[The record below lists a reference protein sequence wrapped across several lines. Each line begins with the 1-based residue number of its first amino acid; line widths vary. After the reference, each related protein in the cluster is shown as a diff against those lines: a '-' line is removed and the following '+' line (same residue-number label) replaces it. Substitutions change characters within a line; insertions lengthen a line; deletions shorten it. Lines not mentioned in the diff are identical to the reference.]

1 MKIIGFNH
9 QMSGRGS
16 NVFSDANQGKGATLC
31 ASRLHSCS
39 KKRVIKVIV
48 LSILLLFLFS
58 SQQKV
63 LSQTCQRFGSK
74 ATKERFLLGGS
85 LVVDTTFPSQVNS
98 SCARG
103 KDGCVLEKLSINYYS
118 ILSRMSRSALKL
130 DKPHQLSLKIYK
142 KKNSTEEHISAY
154 VLLSVNNVVT
164 DSILCYEYYNNANTL
179 SCYEQI
185 YYINISQ
192 RKIWTV
198 MMTFDE
204 ESAEADDTNTYLID
218 LRTNR
223 FRKEDGKN
231 EQALKGCKR

>member
-1 MKIIGFNH
+1 MKIIGYNH
-9 QMSGRGS
+9 QMSGRDS
-16 NVFSDANQGKGATLC
+16 NVFSDATQGKGATLC
-31 ASRLHSCS
+31 ASRLHSGS

-48 LSILLLFLFS
+48 LSILLLFSFS
-58 SQQKV
+58 SKQKV
-63 LSQTCQRFGSK
+63 QSQTCQRLGSK
-74 ATKERFLLGGS
+74 TTNDRFLFGDS
-85 LVVDTTFPSQVNS
+85 LVADTTFPSQVNS
-98 SCARG
+98 SCVTG
-103 KDGCVLEKLSINYYS
+103 KEGCVLEKLSIKYYS

-130 DKPHQLSLKIYK
+130 DKTHQLSLKIYK

-185 YYINISQ
+185 YYINIRQ

-204 ESAEADDTNTYLID
+204 ESVEADDTNTYLID

-231 EQALKGCKR
+231 EQDLKGCKR

>member
-9 QMSGRGS
+9 QMSGRDRD
-16 NVFSDANQGKGATLC
+16 VFSDATQEKGRTLC
-31 ASRLHSCS
+31 AFRLQSGS
-39 KKRVIKVIV
+39 NKMVVKVIA
-48 LSILLLFLFS
+48 LSILLLFSFS
-58 SQQKV
+58 SKQKV
-63 LSQTCQRFGSK
+63 QSQTCQRLGSK
-74 ATKERFLLGGS
+74 TTNDRFLFGDS
-85 LVVDTTFPSQVNS
+85 LVADTTFPSQVNS
-98 SCARG
+98 SCVTG
-103 KDGCVLEKLSINYYS
+103 KEGCVLEKLSINYYS
-118 ILSRMSRSALKL
+118 ILSRMSRSVLKL
-130 DKPHQLSLKIYK
+130 DKTHQLSLKIYK

-154 VLLSVNNVVT
+154 VLLSVNNVVS

-185 YYINISQ
+185 YYINIRQ
-192 RKIWTV
+192 CKIWTV

-204 ESAEADDTNTYLID
+204 ESAQADDTNTYLID

>member
-9 QMSGRGS
+9 QMSGRDRD
-16 NVFSDANQGKGATLC
+16 VFSDATQEKGRTLC
-31 ASRLHSCS
+31 AFRLQSGS
-39 KKRVIKVIV
+39 NKMVVKVIA
-48 LSILLLFLFS
+48 LSILLLFSFS
-58 SQQKV
+58 SKQKV
-63 LSQTCQRFGSK
+63 QSQTCQRLGSK
-74 ATKERFLLGGS
+74 TTNDRFLFGDS
-85 LVVDTTFPSQVNS
+85 LVADTTFPSQVNS
-98 SCARG
+98 SCVTG
-103 KDGCVLEKLSINYYS
+103 KEGCVLEKLSINYYS
-118 ILSRMSRSALKL
+118 ILSRMSRSVLKL
-130 DKPHQLSLKIYK
+130 DKTHQLSLKIYK

-154 VLLSVNNVVT
+154 VLLSVNNVVS

-185 YYINISQ
+185 YYINIRQ

-204 ESAEADDTNTYLID
+204 ESAQADDTNTYLID

-231 EQALKGCKR
+231 EQDLKGCKR

>member
-1 MKIIGFNH
+1 
-9 QMSGRGS
+9 MSGRDRD
-16 NVFSDANQGKGATLC
+16 VFSDATQEKGRTLC
-31 ASRLHSCS
+31 ASRLHSGS
-39 KKRVIKVIV
+39 KKRVIKVIA
-48 LSILLLFLFS
+48 LSILLLFSFS
-58 SQQKV
+58 SKQKV
-63 LSQTCQRFGSK
+63 QSQTCQRFGSK
-74 ATKERFLLGGS
+74 ATNDRFLLGDS
-85 LVVDTTFPSQVNS
+85 LVADTTFPSQVNS
-98 SCARG
+98 SCVTG
-103 KDGCVLEKLSINYYS
+103 KDGCILEKLSINYYS

-130 DKPHQLSLKIYK
+130 DKTHQLSLKIYK

-185 YYINISQ
+185 YYINIRQ

-204 ESAEADDTNTYLID
+204 ESAQADDANTYLID

-231 EQALKGCKR
+231 EQDLKGCKR

>member
-16 NVFSDANQGKGATLC
+16 NVFSDATQGKGATLC
-31 ASRLHSCS
+31 ASRLHSGS

-74 ATKERFLLGGS
+74 AMKERFLLGDS
-85 LVVDTTFPSQVNS
+85 LVADTTFPSQVNS
-98 SCARG
+98 SCVTG
-103 KDGCVLEKLSINYYS
+103 KDGCVLEKLSIKYYS

-130 DKPHQLSLKIYK
+130 DNTHQLSLKIYK
-142 KKNSTEEHISAY
+142 KRNSTEEHISAY

-185 YYINISQ
+185 YYINIRQ

-231 EQALKGCKR
+231 EQDLKGCKR

>member
-1 MKIIGFNH
+1 
-9 QMSGRGS
+9 MSGRDRD
-16 NVFSDANQGKGATLC
+16 VFSDATQEKGRTLC
-31 ASRLHSCS
+31 ASRLHSGS
-39 KKRVIKVIV
+39 KKRVIKVIA
-48 LSILLLFLFS
+48 LSILLLFSFS
-58 SQQKV
+58 SKQKV
-63 LSQTCQRFGSK
+63 QSQTCQRFGSK
-74 ATKERFLLGGS
+74 ATNDRFLLGDS
-85 LVVDTTFPSQVNS
+85 LVADTTFPSQVNS
-98 SCARG
+98 SCVTG
-103 KDGCVLEKLSINYYS
+103 KDGCILEKLSINYYS

-130 DKPHQLSLKIYK
+130 DKTHQLSLKIYK

-185 YYINISQ
+185 YYINIRQ

-231 EQALKGCKR
+231 EQDLKGCKR

>member
-9 QMSGRGS
+9 QMSGRDRD
-16 NVFSDANQGKGATLC
+16 VFSDATQEKGRTLC
-31 ASRLHSCS
+31 ASRLHSGS
-39 KKRVIKVIV
+39 NKMVVKVIA
-48 LSILLLFLFS
+48 LSILLLFSFS
-58 SQQKV
+58 SKQKV
-63 LSQTCQRFGSK
+63 QSQTCQRLGSK
-74 ATKERFLLGGS
+74 TTNDIFLFGDS
-85 LVVDTTFPSQVNS
+85 LVADTTFPSQVNS
-98 SCARG
+98 SCVTG

-130 DKPHQLSLKIYK
+130 DNTHQLSLKIYK

-154 VLLSVNNVVT
+154 ALLSVNNVVS

-231 EQALKGCKR
+231 EQDLKGCKR

>member
-16 NVFSDANQGKGATLC
+16 NVFSDATQGKGATLC
-31 ASRLHSCS
+31 ASRLHSGS

-48 LSILLLFLFS
+48 LSILLLFSFS

-74 ATKERFLLGGS
+74 ATNDRFLLGDS
-85 LVVDTTFPSQVNS
+85 LVADTTFPSQVNS

-130 DKPHQLSLKIYK
+130 DKTHQLSLKIYK
-142 KKNSTEEHISAY
+142 KKI
-154 VLLSVNNVVT
+154 VRR
-164 DSILCYEYYNNANTL
+164 
-179 SCYEQI
+179 
-185 YYINISQ
+185 NI
-192 RKIWTV
+192 
-198 MMTFDE
+198 
-204 ESAEADDTNTYLID
+204 
-218 LRTNR
+218 
-223 FRKEDGKN
+223 
-231 EQALKGCKR
+231 

>member
-16 NVFSDANQGKGATLC
+16 NVFSDATQGKGATLC
-31 ASRLHSCS
+31 ASRLHSGS

-48 LSILLLFLFS
+48 LSILLLFSFS

-74 ATKERFLLGGS
+74 ATKERFLLGDS
-85 LVVDTTFPSQVNS
+85 LVADTTFPSQVNS

-103 KDGCVLEKLSINYYS
+103 KDGCVLEKLSIKYYS

-130 DKPHQLSLKIYK
+130 DKTHQLSLKIYK

-218 LRTNR
+218 LRTTR
-223 FRKEDGKN
+223 FRKEDSKN
-231 EQALKGCKR
+231 KQHLKGCKR

>member
-9 QMSGRGS
+9 QMSGRDRD
-16 NVFSDANQGKGATLC
+16 VFSDTTQGKGATLC
-31 ASRLHSCS
+31 ASRLHSGS

-48 LSILLLFLFS
+48 LSILLLFSFS

-74 ATKERFLLGGS
+74 ATNDRFLLGDS
-85 LVVDTTFPSQVNS
+85 LVADTTFPSQVNS

-130 DKPHQLSLKIYK
+130 DKTHQLSLKIYK

-185 YYINISQ
+185 YYINIRQ

-204 ESAEADDTNTYLID
+204 ESAQADDTNTYLID

-231 EQALKGCKR
+231 EQDLKGRKR

>member
-16 NVFSDANQGKGATLC
+16 NVFSDATQGKGATLC
-31 ASRLHSCS
+31 ASRLHSGS

-48 LSILLLFLFS
+48 LSILLLFSFS

-74 ATKERFLLGGS
+74 ATN
-85 LVVDTTFPSQVNS
+85 DTTFPSQVNS

-130 DKPHQLSLKIYK
+130 DKTHQLSLKIYK

-154 VLLSVNNVVT
+154 VLLSVNNVIT

-185 YYINISQ
+185 YYINIRQ

-223 FRKEDGKN
+223 FRKEDSKN
-231 EQALKGCKR
+231 KQHLKGCKR

>member
-1 MKIIGFNH
+1 MKIIGCNH

-16 NVFSDANQGKGATLC
+16 NVFSDATQGKGATLC
-31 ASRLHSCS
+31 ASRLQSGS

-48 LSILLLFLFS
+48 LSILLLFSFS

-74 ATKERFLLGGS
+74 ATKERFLLGDS
-85 LVVDTTFPSQVNS
+85 LVADTTFPSQVNS

-118 ILSRMSRSALKL
+118 ILSRMSCSALKL
-130 DKPHQLSLKIYK
+130 DKTHQLSLKIYK

-185 YYINISQ
+185 YYINIRQ

-204 ESAEADDTNTYLID
+204 ESAQADDTNTYLID

-223 FRKEDGKN
+223 FRIEDGKN

>member
-9 QMSGRGS
+9 QMSGRDRD
-16 NVFSDANQGKGATLC
+16 VFSDATQEKGRTLC
-31 ASRLHSCS
+31 AFRLQSGS
-39 KKRVIKVIV
+39 NKMVVKVIA
-48 LSILLLFLFS
+48 LSILLLFSFS
-58 SQQKV
+58 SKQKV
-63 LSQTCQRFGSK
+63 QSQTCQRLGSK
-74 ATKERFLLGGS
+74 ATKERFLLGDS
-85 LVVDTTFPSQVNS
+85 LVADTTFPSLVNS

-154 VLLSVNNVVT
+154 ALLSVNNVVS

-185 YYINISQ
+185 YYINIRQ
-192 RKIWTV
+192 RKIWTI

-204 ESAEADDTNTYLID
+204 ESAQADDTNTYLID

-223 FRKEDGKN
+223 FRIEDGKN

>member
-9 QMSGRGS
+9 QMSGRDRD
-16 NVFSDANQGKGATLC
+16 VFSDATQEKGRTLC
-31 ASRLHSCS
+31 ASRLHSGS
-39 KKRVIKVIV
+39 KKRVIKVIA
-48 LSILLLFLFS
+48 LSILLLFSFS
-58 SQQKV
+58 SKQKV
-63 LSQTCQRFGSK
+63 QSQTCQRFGSK
-74 ATKERFLLGGS
+74 ATNDRFLLGDS
-85 LVVDTTFPSQVNS
+85 LVADTTFPSQVNS
-98 SCARG
+98 SCVTG
-103 KDGCVLEKLSINYYS
+103 KDGCILEKLSINYYS

-130 DKPHQLSLKIYK
+130 DKTHQLSLKIYK
-142 KKNSTEEHISAY
+142 KKNSTEEQISAY

-185 YYINISQ
+185 YYINIRQ

-204 ESAEADDTNTYLID
+204 ESAQADDANTYLID

-231 EQALKGCKR
+231 EQDLKGCKR

>member
-16 NVFSDANQGKGATLC
+16 NVFSDATQGKGATLC
-31 ASRLHSCS
+31 ASRLHSGS

-48 LSILLLFLFS
+48 LSILLLFSFS

-74 ATKERFLLGGS
+74 ATKERFLLGDS
-85 LVVDTTFPSQVNS
+85 LVADTTFPSQVNS
-98 SCARG
+98 SCVTG
-103 KDGCVLEKLSINYYS
+103 KEGCVLEKLSINYYS

-154 VLLSVNNVVT
+154 ALLSVNNVVT

-192 RKIWTV
+192 HKIWTV

-223 FRKEDGKN
+223 FRKEDSKN
-231 EQALKGCKR
+231 KQHLKGCKR

>member
-9 QMSGRGS
+9 QMSGRDRD
-16 NVFSDANQGKGATLC
+16 VFSDATQEKGRTLC
-31 ASRLHSCS
+31 ASRLHSGS
-39 KKRVIKVIV
+39 KKRVTKVIA
-48 LSILLLFLFS
+48 LSILLLFSFS
-58 SQQKV
+58 SKQKV
-63 LSQTCQRFGSK
+63 QSQTCQRFGSK
-74 ATKERFLLGGS
+74 ATNDRFLLGDS
-85 LVVDTTFPSQVNS
+85 LVADTTFPSQVNS
-98 SCARG
+98 SCVTG
-103 KDGCVLEKLSINYYS
+103 KDGCILEKLSINYYS

-130 DKPHQLSLKIYK
+130 DKTHQLSLKIYK

-185 YYINISQ
+185 YYINIRQ

-204 ESAEADDTNTYLID
+204 ESAQADDANTYLID

-231 EQALKGCKR
+231 EQDLKGCKR

>member
-1 MKIIGFNH
+1 
-9 QMSGRGS
+9 MSGRDRD
-16 NVFSDANQGKGATLC
+16 VFSDATQEKGRTLC
-31 ASRLHSCS
+31 AFRLQSGS
-39 KKRVIKVIV
+39 NKMVVKVIA
-48 LSILLLFLFS
+48 LSILLLFSFS
-58 SQQKV
+58 SKQKV
-63 LSQTCQRFGSK
+63 QSQTCQRLGSK
-74 ATKERFLLGGS
+74 TTNDRFLFGDS
-85 LVVDTTFPSQVNS
+85 LVADTTFPSQVNS
-98 SCARG
+98 SCVTG
-103 KDGCVLEKLSINYYS
+103 KEGCVLEKLSINYYS

-130 DKPHQLSLKIYK
+130 DQTHQLSLKIYK

-185 YYINISQ
+185 YYINIRQ

-204 ESAEADDTNTYLID
+204 ESAQADDTNTYLID

>member
-9 QMSGRGS
+9 QMSGRDRD
-16 NVFSDANQGKGATLC
+16 VFSDATQGKGRTLC
-31 ASRLHSCS
+31 AFRLQSGS
-39 KKRVIKVIV
+39 NKMVVKVIA
-48 LSILLLFLFS
+48 LSILLLFSFS
-58 SQQKV
+58 SKQKV
-63 LSQTCQRFGSK
+63 QSQTCQRLGSK
-74 ATKERFLLGGS
+74 TTNDRFLLGDS
-85 LVVDTTFPSQVNS
+85 LVADTTFPSQVNS
-98 SCARG
+98 SCVTG
-103 KDGCVLEKLSINYYS
+103 KDGCVLEKLSIKYYS

-130 DKPHQLSLKIYK
+130 DNTHQLSLKIYK

-185 YYINISQ
+185 YYINIRQ

-231 EQALKGCKR
+231 EQDLKGCKR

>member
-9 QMSGRGS
+9 QMSGRDRD
-16 NVFSDANQGKGATLC
+16 VFSDATQEKGRTLC
-31 ASRLHSCS
+31 ASRLHSGS
-39 KKRVIKVIV
+39 KKRVIKVIA
-48 LSILLLFLFS
+48 LSILLLFSFS
-58 SQQKV
+58 SKQKV
-63 LSQTCQRFGSK
+63 QSQTCQRLGSK
-74 ATKERFLLGGS
+74 TTNDRFLFGDS
-85 LVVDTTFPSQVNS
+85 LVADTTFPSQVNS

-130 DKPHQLSLKIYK
+130 DKTHQLSLKIYK

-185 YYINISQ
+185 YYINIRQ

-204 ESAEADDTNTYLID
+204 ESAQADDANTYLID

-231 EQALKGCKR
+231 EQDLKGCKR

>member
-1 MKIIGFNH
+1 
-9 QMSGRGS
+9 MSGRDRD
-16 NVFSDANQGKGATLC
+16 VFSDATQEKGRTLC
-31 ASRLHSCS
+31 ASRLHSGS
-39 KKRVIKVIV
+39 NKMVVKVIA
-48 LSILLLFLFS
+48 LSILLLFSFS
-58 SQQKV
+58 SKQKV
-63 LSQTCQRFGSK
+63 QSQTCQRLGSK
-74 ATKERFLLGGS
+74 TTNDIFLFGDS
-85 LVVDTTFPSQVNS
+85 LVADTTFPSQVNS
-98 SCARG
+98 SCVTG

-130 DKPHQLSLKIYK
+130 DNTHQLSLKIYK

-154 VLLSVNNVVT
+154 ALLSVNNVVS

-231 EQALKGCKR
+231 EQDLKGCKR

>member
-9 QMSGRGS
+9 QMSGRDRD
-16 NVFSDANQGKGATLC
+16 VFSDATQEKGRTLC
-31 ASRLHSCS
+31 ASRLHSGS
-39 KKRVIKVIV
+39 KKRVIKVIA
-48 LSILLLFLFS
+48 LSILLLFSFS
-58 SQQKV
+58 SKQKV
-63 LSQTCQRFGSK
+63 QSQTCQRFGSK
-74 ATKERFLLGGS
+74 ATNDRFLLGDS
-85 LVVDTTFPSQVNS
+85 LVADTTFPSQVNS
-98 SCARG
+98 SCVTG
-103 KDGCVLEKLSINYYS
+103 KDGCILEKLSINYYS

-130 DKPHQLSLKIYK
+130 DKTHQLSLKIYK

-185 YYINISQ
+185 YYINIRQ

-204 ESAEADDTNTYLID
+204 ESAQADDANTYLID

-231 EQALKGCKR
+231 EQDLKGCKR

>member
-9 QMSGRGS
+9 QMSGRDRD
-16 NVFSDANQGKGATLC
+16 VFSDATQEKGRTLC
-31 ASRLHSCS
+31 ASRLHSGS
-39 KKRVIKVIV
+39 KKRVIKVIA
-48 LSILLLFLFS
+48 LSILLLFSFS
-58 SQQKV
+58 SKQKV
-63 LSQTCQRFGSK
+63 QSQTCQRFGSK
-74 ATKERFLLGGS
+74 ATNDRFLLGDS
-85 LVVDTTFPSQVNS
+85 LVADTTFPSQVNS
-98 SCARG
+98 SCVTG
-103 KDGCVLEKLSINYYS
+103 KDGCILEKLSINYYS

-130 DKPHQLSLKIYK
+130 DKTHQLSLKIYK

-185 YYINISQ
+185 YYINIRQ

-204 ESAEADDTNTYLID
+204 ESAQADDTNTYLID

>member
-1 MKIIGFNH
+1 
-9 QMSGRGS
+9 MSGRDRD
-16 NVFSDANQGKGATLC
+16 VFSDATQEKGRTLC
-31 ASRLHSCS
+31 AFRLQSGS
-39 KKRVIKVIV
+39 NKMVVKVIA
-48 LSILLLFLFS
+48 LSILLLFSFS
-58 SQQKV
+58 SKQKV
-63 LSQTCQRFGSK
+63 QSQTCQRLGSK
-74 ATKERFLLGGS
+74 TTNDRFLFGDS
-85 LVVDTTFPSQVNS
+85 LVADTTFPSQVNS

-103 KDGCVLEKLSINYYS
+103 KDGCVLEKLSINYNS

-130 DKPHQLSLKIYK
+130 DKTHQLSLKIYK

-185 YYINISQ
+185 YYINIRQ

-204 ESAEADDTNTYLID
+204 ESAQADDTNTYLID

-231 EQALKGCKR
+231 EQDLKGCKR

>member
-9 QMSGRGS
+9 QMSGRDRD
-16 NVFSDANQGKGATLC
+16 VFSDATQEKGRTLC
-31 ASRLHSCS
+31 AFRLQSGS
-39 KKRVIKVIV
+39 NKMVVKVIA
-48 LSILLLFLFS
+48 LSILLLFSFS
-58 SQQKV
+58 SKQKV
-63 LSQTCQRFGSK
+63 QSQTCQRLGSK
-74 ATKERFLLGGS
+74 TTNDRFLFGDS
-85 LVVDTTFPSQVNS
+85 LVADTTFPSQVNS

-103 KDGCVLEKLSINYYS
+103 KDGCVLEKLSINYNS

-130 DKPHQLSLKIYK
+130 DKTHQLSLKIYK

-192 RKIWTV
+192 RKICTV

-231 EQALKGCKR
+231 EQDLKGCKR

>member
-9 QMSGRGS
+9 QMSGRDRD
-16 NVFSDANQGKGATLC
+16 VFSDATQEKGRTLC
-31 ASRLHSCS
+31 AFRLQSGS
-39 KKRVIKVIV
+39 NKMVVKVIA
-48 LSILLLFLFS
+48 LSILLLFSFS
-58 SQQKV
+58 SKQKV
-63 LSQTCQRFGSK
+63 QSQTCQRFGSK
-74 ATKERFLLGGS
+74 AMKERFLLGDS
-85 LVVDTTFPSQVNS
+85 LVADTTFPSQVNS
-98 SCARG
+98 SCVTG
-103 KDGCVLEKLSINYYS
+103 KDGCVLEKLSTNYYS

-130 DKPHQLSLKIYK
+130 DNTHQLSLKIYK
-142 KKNSTEEHISAY
+142 KRNSTEEHISAY

-185 YYINISQ
+185 YYINIRQ

-204 ESAEADDTNTYLID
+204 ESAQADDTNTYLID

-231 EQALKGCKR
+231 EQALKGCK

>member
-9 QMSGRGS
+9 QMSGRDRD
-16 NVFSDANQGKGATLC
+16 VFSDATQEKGRTLC
-31 ASRLHSCS
+31 ASRLHSGS
-39 KKRVIKVIV
+39 KKRVIKVIA
-48 LSILLLFLFS
+48 LSILLLFSFS
-58 SQQKV
+58 SKQKV
-63 LSQTCQRFGSK
+63 QSQTCQRFGSK
-74 ATKERFLLGGS
+74 ATNDRFLLGDS
-85 LVVDTTFPSQVNS
+85 LVADTTFPSQVNS
-98 SCARG
+98 SCVTG
-103 KDGCVLEKLSINYYS
+103 KDGCILEKLSINYYS

-130 DKPHQLSLKIYK
+130 DKTHQLSLKIYK

-185 YYINISQ
+185 YYINIRQ

-204 ESAEADDTNTYLID
+204 ESAQADDANTYLID

>member
-9 QMSGRGS
+9 QMSGRDRD
-16 NVFSDANQGKGATLC
+16 VFSDANQGKGATLC
-31 ASRLHSCS
+31 ASRLHSGS
-39 KKRVIKVIV
+39 KKRVIKVIA
-48 LSILLLFLFS
+48 LSILLLFSFS

-63 LSQTCQRFGSK
+63 QSQTCQRLGSK
-74 ATKERFLLGGS
+74 TTNDRFLFGDS
-85 LVVDTTFPSQVNS
+85 LVADSTFPSQVNS

-130 DKPHQLSLKIYK
+130 DKTHQLSLKIYK

-185 YYINISQ
+185 YYINIRQ
-192 RKIWTV
+192 RKIWTI

-204 ESAEADDTNTYLID
+204 ESAQADDTNTYLID

-223 FRKEDGKN
+223 FRIEDGKN

>member
-9 QMSGRGS
+9 QMSGRDRD
-16 NVFSDANQGKGATLC
+16 VFSDATQEKGRTLC
-31 ASRLHSCS
+31 ASRLHSGS
-39 KKRVIKVIV
+39 KKRVIKVIA
-48 LSILLLFLFS
+48 LSILLLFSFS
-58 SQQKV
+58 SKQKV
-63 LSQTCQRFGSK
+63 QSQTCQRFGSK
-74 ATKERFLLGGS
+74 ATNDRFLLGDS
-85 LVVDTTFPSQVNS
+85 LVADTTFPSQVNR
-98 SCARG
+98 SCVTG
-103 KDGCVLEKLSINYYS
+103 KDGCILEKLSINYYS

-130 DKPHQLSLKIYK
+130 DKTHQLSLKIYK

-185 YYINISQ
+185 YYINIRQ

-204 ESAEADDTNTYLID
+204 ESAQADDANTYLID

-231 EQALKGCKR
+231 EQDLKGCKR

>member
-9 QMSGRGS
+9 QMSGRDCD
-16 NVFSDANQGKGATLC
+16 VFRDATQEKGRTLC
-31 ASRLHSCS
+31 ASRLHSGS
-39 KKRVIKVIV
+39 KKRVIKVIA
-48 LSILLLFLFS
+48 LSILLLFSFS
-58 SQQKV
+58 SKQKV
-63 LSQTCQRFGSK
+63 QSQTCQRLGSK
-74 ATKERFLLGGS
+74 TTNDRFLFGDS
-85 LVVDTTFPSQVNS
+85 LVADTTFPSQVNS
-98 SCARG
+98 SCVTG
-103 KDGCVLEKLSINYYS
+103 KDGCVLEKLSINYYN

-130 DKPHQLSLKIYK
+130 DQTHQLSLKIYK

-154 VLLSVNNVVT
+154 ALLSVNNVVT

-185 YYINISQ
+185 YYINIRQ

-223 FRKEDGKN
+223 FRKEDSKN
-231 EQALKGCKR
+231 KQHLKGCKR

>member
-16 NVFSDANQGKGATLC
+16 NVFSDATQGKGATLC
-31 ASRLHSCS
+31 ASRLHSGS

-48 LSILLLFLFS
+48 LSILLLSRFVS
-58 SQQKV
+58 AEV

-74 ATKERFLLGGS
+74 ATNDRFLLGDS
-85 LVVDTTFPSQVNS
+85 LVADTTFPSQVNS

-130 DKPHQLSLKIYK
+130 DKTHQLSLKIYK

-164 DSILCYEYYNNANTL
+164 ASILCYEYYNNANTL
-179 SCYEQI
+179 SC
-185 YYINISQ
+185 
-192 RKIWTV
+192 
-198 MMTFDE
+198 
-204 ESAEADDTNTYLID
+204 
-218 LRTNR
+218 
-223 FRKEDGKN
+223 
-231 EQALKGCKR
+231 

>member
-31 ASRLHSCS
+31 AFRLQSGS
-39 KKRVIKVIV
+39 NKMVVKVIA
-48 LSILLLFLFS
+48 LSILLLFSFS
-58 SQQKV
+58 SKQKV
-63 LSQTCQRFGSK
+63 QSQTCQRLGSK
-74 ATKERFLLGGS
+74 TTNDRFLLGDS
-85 LVVDTTFPSQVNS
+85 LVADTTFPSLVNS

-130 DKPHQLSLKIYK
+130 DKTHQLSLKIYK

-185 YYINISQ
+185 YYINIRQ
-192 RKIWTV
+192 RKIWTI

-204 ESAEADDTNTYLID
+204 ESAQADDTNTYLID

-223 FRKEDGKN
+223 FRIEDGKN

>member
-9 QMSGRGS
+9 QMSGRDRD
-16 NVFSDANQGKGATLC
+16 VFSDATQEKGRTLC
-31 ASRLHSCS
+31 ASRLHSGS
-39 KKRVIKVIV
+39 KKRVIKVIA
-48 LSILLLFLFS
+48 LSILLLFSFS
-58 SQQKV
+58 SKQKV
-63 LSQTCQRFGSK
+63 QSQTCQRFGSK
-74 ATKERFLLGGS
+74 ATNDRFLLGDS
-85 LVVDTTFPSQVNS
+85 LVADTTFPSQVNS
-98 SCARG
+98 SCVTG
-103 KDGCVLEKLSINYYS
+103 KDGCILEKLSINYYS

-130 DKPHQLSLKIYK
+130 DKTHQLSLKIYK

-185 YYINISQ
+185 YYINIRQ

-231 EQALKGCKR
+231 EQDLKGCKR

>member
-16 NVFSDANQGKGATLC
+16 NVFSDANQGKGAALC
-31 ASRLHSCS
+31 ASRLHSGS

-48 LSILLLFLFS
+48 LSILLLFSFS
-58 SQQKV
+58 SKQKV
-63 LSQTCQRFGSK
+63 QSQTCQHLGSK
-74 ATKERFLLGGS
+74 TTNDRFLFGDS
-85 LVVDTTFPSQVNS
+85 LVADTTFPSLVNS

-130 DKPHQLSLKIYK
+130 DKTHQLSLKIYK

-154 VLLSVNNVVT
+154 VLLSVNNVVS

-185 YYINISQ
+185 YYINIRQ

-231 EQALKGCKR
+231 EQDLKGCKR